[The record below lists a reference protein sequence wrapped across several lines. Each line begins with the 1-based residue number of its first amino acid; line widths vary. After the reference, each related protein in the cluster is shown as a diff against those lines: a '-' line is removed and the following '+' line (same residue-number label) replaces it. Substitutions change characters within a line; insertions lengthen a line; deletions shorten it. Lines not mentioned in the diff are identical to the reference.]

1 MFVSVSNE
9 IICGKYIMAK
19 TMLGNMI
26 KKAQAVMSKS
36 NTNSKLLGNKY
47 LLYLVLFLA
56 IADLLIFATSGDILF
71 IVVFILVGIVT
82 AAFSKNMIIILIV
95 AMVVT
100 NIIKFG
106 SAMKTTEG
114 MTSKDKIIKEQFDA
128 FDDDVKT
135 FLKDVADGKQEGLT
149 GLTKEEKEIFE
160 QMTKAAVKESLENKD
175 EKDEKD
181 EDDDEESEESEDT
194 DKPKSEGMTNK
205 TKTKESLTPMALN
218 KSKLQEIKGLE
229 QETKQLAKTQKKL
242 LENMKTLEPML
253 SQAETFMKQFEENDK
268 KFAPSNQ

>member
-1 MFVSVSNE
+1 
-9 IICGKYIMAK
+9 
-19 TMLGNMI
+19 MLGNMI

-135 FLKDVADGKQEGLT
+135 FLKEVADGKQEGLT

-175 EKDEKD
+175 EKDEA
-181 EDDDEESEESEDT
+181 EDEESEDSEDA

>member
-1 MFVSVSNE
+1 
-9 IICGKYIMAK
+9 MAK

-106 SAMKTTEG
+106 SAIKTTEG

-135 FLKDVADGKQEGLT
+135 FLKEVADGKQEGLT

-175 EKDEKD
+175 EKDE
-181 EDDDEESEESEDT
+181 DEESEDSEDA

>member
-1 MFVSVSNE
+1 
-9 IICGKYIMAK
+9 
-19 TMLGNMI
+19 MLGNMI
-26 KKAQAVMSKS
+26 KKVQAVMSKS

-135 FLKDVADGKQEGLT
+135 FLKEVADGKQEGLT

-175 EKDEKD
+175 EKDEND
-181 EDDDEESEESEDT
+181 EDEESKEGEDT

>member
-1 MFVSVSNE
+1 
-9 IICGKYIMAK
+9 
-19 TMLGNMI
+19 MLGNMI

-106 SAMKTTEG
+106 SAIKTTEG

-135 FLKDVADGKQEGLT
+135 FLKEVADGKQEGLT

-175 EKDEKD
+175 EKDE
-181 EDDDEESEESEDT
+181 DEESEEGENT